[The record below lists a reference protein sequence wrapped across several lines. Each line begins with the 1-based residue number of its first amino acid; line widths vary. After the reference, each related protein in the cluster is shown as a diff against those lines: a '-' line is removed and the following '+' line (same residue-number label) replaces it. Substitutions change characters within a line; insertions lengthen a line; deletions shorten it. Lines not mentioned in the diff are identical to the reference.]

1 LKNRLGDIET
11 NCRDRLHVWL
21 LRTVGALNST
31 HIHGTSVPVEEPSTA
46 SKADTLELIPI
57 RPLSASTGHLAVPSE
72 LPGSNGRRL
81 VIRVTTNKLL
91 RPNQLVMR
99 ADDLTGCADDNPDG
113 NYTRNER
120 IKNRIACQD
129 QK

>member
-46 SKADTLELIPI
+46 SKADKRTAAKYCYSITS
-57 RPLSASTGHLAVPSE
+57 SARARSVGGARQDEVPSRF
-72 LPGSNGRRL
+72 S
-81 VIRVTTNKLL
+81 
-91 RPNQLVMR
+91 
-99 ADDLTGCADDNPDG
+99 D
-113 NYTRNER
+113 
-120 IKNRIACQD
+120 
-129 QK
+129 